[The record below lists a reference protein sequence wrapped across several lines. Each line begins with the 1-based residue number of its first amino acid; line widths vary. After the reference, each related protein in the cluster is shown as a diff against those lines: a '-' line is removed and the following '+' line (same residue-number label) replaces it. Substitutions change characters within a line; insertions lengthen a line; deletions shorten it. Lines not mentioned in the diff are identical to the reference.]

1 MISIFNGRRHS
12 LGREAKSEVYIQV
25 DVNFREKLRHFKG
38 SELLVFFAIALRID
52 QDRIAFPG
60 YEQII
65 EDTGLNRNAV
75 AAAVKGLAEKRID
88 GHRVLSYYRER
99 NERNLLTG
107 SNIYTVFPD
116 PSESNDSYTLGDPE
130 ESPDSVDSRT
140 FENSYVRKSILEEE
154 TVLKEETSLKKKQRA
169 SLSQSTFAG
178 MEEST
183 DVPIKAVRKKTQELP
198 VESSEH
204 PYVAIY
210 REIFRRFPTR
220 AQMEFIR
227 TLDVSDGRINHWKSC
242 CESWMLSGF
251 SPTNIQGIVD
261 WFNNGISLKNRANGS
276 SANGRVPPAMT
287 DAERRAY
294 IAQTEVMEDER

>member
-60 YEQII
+60 YDQLM
-65 EDTGLNRNAV
+65 EDTGLSRPAI
-75 AAAVKGLAEKRID
+75 ARAVKGLAQKRID

-99 NERNLLTG
+99 DERNLLTG

-116 PSESNDSYTLGDPE
+116 PSESNDSYTLDDSE
-130 ESPDSVDSRT
+130 QISESNVFRT
-140 FENSYVRKSILEEE
+140 FENPNVRKTLLEEE
-154 TVLKEETSLKKKQRA
+154 PSFKEETSLKKKQRA

-183 DVPIKAVRKKTQELP
+183 DVPIKANRKETQTLP
-198 VESSEH
+198 PPAEH

-242 CESWMLSGF
+242 CETWMLSGF
-251 SPTNIQGIVD
+251 SPTNVQGIVD

-287 DAERRAY
+287 DEERRAY
-294 IAQTEVMEDER
+294 IAKTEVMEDER